1 MADKNDI
8 TNNKNS
14 LSLEE
19 ESILK
24 NAMIF
29 LQEEYNIKKDKLK
42 LLRQEL
48 TQTKRQFQSQLQE
61 YQKEIKLTIE
71 KEKDIQLLFSKISK
85 RKKRRSL
92 IIKNSFNNKFYSHLL
107 EISTNKKKEKF
118 LKNFFSLIM
127 LENSEEKINIK
138 ELIEILK
145 NEDEIKN
152 LLLYSYKIYND
163 IKIKD
168 ENLYNN
174 LKQKYENSIS
184 DLKQLD
190 GGEYPF
196 DEMFECLGIIFEIIE
211 SEKNIKE
218 NNFILNKLIEKK
230 NAKFVEIKNIENRI
244 KNYYKNMKKI
254 QQHIKIIHGF
264 YDTFKKQNAINDSN
278 SLKELLENIEE
289 YKKIDIDY
297 NIMNPNFDAIT
308 SLTFGTYCTQSEDS
322 SIKSSTLSSKNKL
335 MNNKLLKSNN
345 KNNQFNTYEP
355 KGDSNNILKNNK
367 NNNKINKNIK
377 EVKNDKSNVNL
388 NNNKNNKSKNN
399 NNNLSNEN
407 TKDNKKVEIKEIIA
421 NKTNKLNNNKYNNNN
436 YIEIKSNKLTN
447 KINNRSNKNKQNIK
461 ENKNI
466 KKKDNLINNAINAN
480 TNSNIKINK
489 NQIEEEKQNINKINK
504 NQIEEENQNNN
515 KINKNQI
522 EEEKQNNNKINK
534 IEEEKEIIDV
544 KKNPNN
550 NFTNLHLLGSKID
563 QLKHREPDDS
573 VEMTMPKESLNKN
586 YNIVST
592 EYNFNESSVC
602 DEMISFNYDKGNNN
616 GRSTTNDYI
625 NKIGV
630 KNNVVLSQE
639 LYKNKLFMRRN
650 NDFGKLKIEKSI
662 EASTCCVSCT

>member
-118 LKNFFSLIM
+118 LKDFFSLIM

-211 SEKNIKE
+211 CEKNIKE

-230 NAKFVEIKNIENRI
+230 NAKL
-244 KNYYKNMKKI
+244 KI
-254 QQHIKIIHGF
+254 
-264 YDTFKKQNAINDSN
+264 
-278 SLKELLENIEE
+278 
-289 YKKIDIDY
+289 
-297 NIMNPNFDAIT
+297 
-308 SLTFGTYCTQSEDS
+308 
-322 SIKSSTLSSKNKL
+322 
-335 MNNKLLKSNN
+335 
-345 KNNQFNTYEP
+345 
-355 KGDSNNILKNNK
+355 
-367 NNNKINKNIK
+367 
-377 EVKNDKSNVNL
+377 
-388 NNNKNNKSKNN
+388 
-399 NNNLSNEN
+399 
-407 TKDNKKVEIKEIIA
+407 
-421 NKTNKLNNNKYNNNN
+421 
-436 YIEIKSNKLTN
+436 
-447 KINNRSNKNKQNIK
+447 
-461 ENKNI
+461 
-466 KKKDNLINNAINAN
+466 
-480 TNSNIKINK
+480 
-489 NQIEEEKQNINKINK
+489 
-504 NQIEEENQNNN
+504 
-515 KINKNQI
+515 
-522 EEEKQNNNKINK
+522 
-534 IEEEKEIIDV
+534 
-544 KKNPNN
+544 
-550 NFTNLHLLGSKID
+550 
-563 QLKHREPDDS
+563 
-573 VEMTMPKESLNKN
+573 
-586 YNIVST
+586 
-592 EYNFNESSVC
+592 
-602 DEMISFNYDKGNNN
+602 
-616 GRSTTNDYI
+616 
-625 NKIGV
+625 
-630 KNNVVLSQE
+630 
-639 LYKNKLFMRRN
+639 
-650 NDFGKLKIEKSI
+650 LKIELKI
-662 EASTCCVSCT
+662 IIKI